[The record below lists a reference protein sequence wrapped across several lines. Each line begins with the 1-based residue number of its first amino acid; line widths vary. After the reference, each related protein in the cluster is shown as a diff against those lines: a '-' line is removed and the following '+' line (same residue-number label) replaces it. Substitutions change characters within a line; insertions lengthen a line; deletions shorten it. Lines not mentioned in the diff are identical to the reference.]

1 MHKKMKNW
9 SRRNFIKTAGAAG
22 VGSMLTPIG
31 RLANASNQST
41 LKISEQMVVPTRPF
55 GKTGVNV
62 SMLALGGILDLMYY
76 QLLLRQTLKMGV
88 TYWDTA
94 ESYLHGNSEA
104 GIGKYFAR
112 YPEDRKKIFL
122 VTKTDSRDPDN
133 MTLALNGSLATM
145 KTSYIDLYFLH
156 DVSDVEDEINQKTR
170 NWAEKAKA
178 DGKIRF
184 FGFSTHSN
192 MEGCMI
198 EAAKLGWI
206 DGIMIMYNYRLMHT
220 DGMKEAVDACAKAG
234 IGLTAMKA
242 QASSVWHDVGK
253 ESEAALKLTEQF
265 QKKGFTFEQA
275 KLKAVWQNPHI
286 ASICTLMQNTAVLEA
301 NAAAALDRTHLSL
314 KDMKM
319 LEQHARETA
328 SGYCAGCA
336 NICESAIEGD
346 VPISKM
352 MRCLMYYRSYGDRDQ
367 ARTLFKEL
375 PPDTRK
381 RMISLDY
388 SKAEK
393 RCPQEMPIGRL
404 MREAAK
410 ELA

>member
-1 MHKKMKNW
+1 MYKKERNW
-9 SRRNFIKTAGAAG
+9 SRRDFLRISGAAG
-22 VGSMLTPIG
+22 IGSMLTPIG
-31 RLANASNQST
+31 HLANASDQST
-41 LKISEQMVVPTRPF
+41 LKTSEQMVVPTRSF

-62 SMLALGGILDLMYY
+62 SMLALGGILDLLYY
-76 QLLLRQTLKMGV
+76 QLLLRQALKMGV

-112 YPEDRKKIFL
+112 YPEDRKKVFL
-122 VTKTDSRDPDN
+122 VTKTISRDPDR
-133 MTLALNGSLATM
+133 MTLALHGSLAKM
-145 KTSYIDLYFLH
+145 KTTYIDLYFLH
-156 DVSDVEDEINQKTR
+156 EVSDVEDEINRKTR
-170 NWAEKAKA
+170 DWAEKAKA

-192 MEGCMI
+192 MEGCMV

-220 DGMKEAVDACAKAG
+220 DGIDKAIETCAKAG

-265 QKKGFTFEQA
+265 QRKGFTFEQA
-275 KLKAVWQNPHI
+275 KLKAVWGNPHI

-301 NAAAALDRTHLSL
+301 NAAAALDRTHLSS
-314 KDMKM
+314 KDMKT

-336 NICESAIEGD
+336 HICESAIEGN

-367 ARTLFKEL
+367 AKALFDEI
-375 PPDTRK
+375 PDKTR
-381 RMISLDY
+381 RLMPNLDY
-388 SKAEK
+388 SRAEQ
-393 RCPQEMPIGRL
+393 RCPQGMPIGQL
-404 MREAAK
+404 MREAAN